1 MIFVSSK
8 HISTKHISNRPLAAL
23 ADPPRHRTFDSLP
36 ETPMT
41 TPPNRTSSTVLAG
54 MLAAL
59 LATVALAQ
67 TGVGGDDRPARVKPV
82 KEVSVT
88 DNSPVEDGAADQ
100 AERAA
105 RALGTAT
112 SEVWG
117 MADGKRVRLHT
128 LTNANGLVVK
138 ATDYGTIVTEVLVPD
153 RKGRLADVVLGR
165 ATLADYVE
173 SNPYFGCTAGR
184 CANRIAGGRF
194 EIDGVEHRVATNNG
208 PNHLHGGVKGF
219 DKVVWDGRA
228 RMTPRGPTAT
238 FEYVSPAGEEGYP
251 GTVRTIVN
259 YTLTNDD
266 ELIVDMAA
274 TTDAKTPVNLAH
286 HSYWNLAGHDGGSIA
301 KHLLTIPASRYTPV
315 DATMI
320 PTGELASVEGTPLDF
335 RKARSIASALEK
347 LPGNGDDPG
356 GVDHNFVLDR
366 TPVDG
371 RLWLS
376 AVLEEPV
383 SGRVME
389 VWSDQPGIQFY
400 SGNFLDGIAGKSGA
414 SYRKHDGL
422 CLETQ
427 AFPDSVNRQ
436 GKGGWPDVVLEPG
449 SIYRH
454 RMVHRFN
461 TK

>member
-1 MIFVSSK
+1 M
-8 HISTKHISNRPLAAL
+8 TA
-23 ADPPRHRTFDSLP
+23 
-36 ETPMT
+36 MT
-41 TPPNRTSSTVLAG
+41 TKTTTIPTTARTNRRRV
-54 MLAAL
+54 L
-59 LATVALAQ
+59 LATGLLVGALVPGAFAQ
-67 TGVGGDDRPARVKPV
+67 TGSGGTRPERTTPV
-82 KEVSVT
+82 KEPPMT
-88 DNSPVEDGAADQ
+88 ETSPGSSTAAGGDGRDDEA
-100 AERAA
+100 RTA

-117 MADGKRVRLHT
+117 TADGKRVRLHT

-138 ATDYGTIVTEVLVPD
+138 ATDYGTIVTEVHVPD

-194 EIDGVEHRVATNNG
+194 EIDGVEHRLATNNG
-208 PNHLHGGVKGF
+208 PNHLHGGEKGF
-219 DKVVWDGRA
+219 DKVVWEGRA
-228 RMTPRGPTAT
+228 SVTPRGPAVV
-238 FEYVSPAGEEGYP
+238 FERTSPAGEEGYP
-251 GTVRTIVN
+251 GTVKAVVA

-266 ELIVDMAA
+266 ELIVDMSA

-286 HSYWNLAGHDGGSIA
+286 HSYWNLAGHDGGSIG
-301 KHLLTIPASRYTPV
+301 KHLLTIPASRHTPV

-320 PTGELASVEGTPLDF
+320 PTGELVPVEGTPLDF
-335 RKARSIASALEK
+335 RKTRTIASSLEK

-366 TPVDG
+366 APVEG

-376 AVLEEPV
+376 ARLEEPV

-389 VWSDQPGIQFY
+389 IWSDQPGIQFY

-414 SYRKHDGL
+414 TYRRHDGL

-436 GKGGWPDVVLEPG
+436 GQAGWPDVVLEPG
-449 SIYRH
+449 EVYRH
-454 RMVHRFN
+454 RMVHRFSA
-461 TK
+461 K